1 MMLTD
6 EDVQAYKR
14 VHEEEFGELISDD
27 EAREIATRVI
37 QLYEIL
43 IQPLP
48 EEDAQPPGKTQPEAI
63 ENS

>member
-1 MMLTD
+1 MKLTD
-6 EDVQAYKR
+6 QDVQEYKR

-48 EEDAQPPGKTQPEAI
+48 D
-63 ENS
+63 ENTTADIRELTT